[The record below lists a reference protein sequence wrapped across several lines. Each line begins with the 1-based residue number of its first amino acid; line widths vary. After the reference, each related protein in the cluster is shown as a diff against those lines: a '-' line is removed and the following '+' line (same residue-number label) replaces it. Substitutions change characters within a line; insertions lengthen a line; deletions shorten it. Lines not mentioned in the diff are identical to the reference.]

1 MESNHSSEEEL
12 DEIIRA
18 EPAKQSLPSDNRHRT
33 QNESERLELFRV
45 RFYTKLVN

>member
-33 QNESERLELFRV
+33 QNESERLELFLV
-45 RFYTKLVN
+45 RF

>member
-12 DEIIRA
+12 EEIIRA

-33 QNESERLELFRV
+33 QNESERLVVLSPFLHK
-45 RFYTKLVN
+45 TC